1 MTRLVID
8 ASIAASWVLEDE
20 SDPRAESV
28 QAEVERN
35 GCLVPQHWH
44 LEIHNTLIMA
54 ERRRRITRQA
64 ADLGLDFLKSMPI
77 ITDSEHDLDAAL
89 ALARSHELSFYDAM
103 YVELALRRGAS
114 LATLDGPLRR
124 ASIAE
129 GVSLVE

>member
-28 QAEVERN
+28 QTEVERN

-64 ADLGLDFLKSMPI
+64 ADLGLDFLKSLPI
-77 ITDSEHDLDAAL
+77 VTDSEHELDAAL
-89 ALARSHELSFYDAM
+89 ARSYELSFYDAM

>member
-28 QAEVERN
+28 QTEVERN

-64 ADLGLDFLKSMPI
+64 AGLGLDFLKSLPI
-77 ITDSEHDLDAAL
+77 VTDSEHELDAAL
-89 ALARSHELSFYDAM
+89 ARSYELSFYDAM